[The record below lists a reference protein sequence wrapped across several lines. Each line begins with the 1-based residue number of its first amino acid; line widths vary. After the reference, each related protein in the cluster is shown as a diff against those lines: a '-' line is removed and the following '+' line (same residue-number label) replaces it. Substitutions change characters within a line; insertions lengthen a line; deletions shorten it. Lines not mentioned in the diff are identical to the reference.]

1 MFGFSKESRLKRE
14 LLLFLDQQ
22 EEYVTSETIALSLQ
36 KGTSQTVRKVLNEL
50 SLTISSLYKQEQ
62 LNLQIS
68 TKYGIGLFRYGTN
81 FQNIFEIIYTEEL
94 VYDVFRQL
102 ILNRSFLTEDFCKT
116 HQISVSKLRRLISRI
131 NAFLKPYDCFI
142 KIGKKVS
149 IVGKESQI
157 RLLFLCFY
165 ILCIKK
171 LHVLS
176 GLNQKNI

>member
-36 KGTSQTVRKVLNEL
+36 KGTSQTVRKVLKEL

-157 RLLFLCFY
+157 RLLFFY
-165 ILCIKK
+165 VFIFCA
-171 LHVLS
+171 S
-176 GLNQKNI
+176 KNYTY